1 MRMVA
6 TWGSSLLGLAPFELN
21 IGNPIRG
28 LLDLW
33 QSASS
38 SFLEQNWMRLF
49 RWRDLSILMSSGW
62 GRVQRALHLLLTEPA
77 FKRLV
82 IMVVLDEAIWS
93 AIMNNPSVQNFQE
106 WLYSDGT
113 ESPQIREEEIVRV
126 TNSLQWLLDILKD
139 KIMVHVSKF
148 KLLLNGTFRP
158 PQPATPAAAAELDEQ
173 VRSSLLLSVLIILV
187 IVLARLRDAS
197 RSICLSFLRRFMT

>member
-6 TWGSSLLGLAPFELN
+6 TWGSSLLSLVPFELN

-38 SFLEQNWMRLF
+38 LFLEQNWMRLF

-62 GRVQRALHLLLTEPA
+62 GRVQHALHLLLTEPA

-93 AIMNNPSVQNFQE
+93 AIMNNPSVQNF
-106 WLYSDGT
+106 
-113 ESPQIREEEIVRV
+113 
-126 TNSLQWLLDILKD
+126 
-139 KIMVHVSKF
+139 
-148 KLLLNGTFRP
+148 
-158 PQPATPAAAAELDEQ
+158 
-173 VRSSLLLSVLIILV
+173 
-187 IVLARLRDAS
+187 
-197 RSICLSFLRRFMT
+197 